1 MGRGLS
7 GAIIAAGRGE
17 RLRAAVAGVPKPLVK
32 LGGETLLAR
41 QVREMRDAGLAPVHA
56 IVNSETARI
65 MRERD
70 LTIPVETDLLVRD
83 TANSMESLLALGE
96 RIEPGRFAL
105 ATVDAV
111 LGPGRL
117 NEFLTRAL
125 AATDPPRNRF
135 DGALGVV
142 GWRGDRHPLF
152 AQAAADGSITYLG
165 EKRTDI
171 VTAGVY
177 LFASD
182 IFGYSSAA
190 RELGLDALRRFLGLL
205 IERGTRFAAI
215 KLDQIIDVDEGADL
229 DAASAMLARRG
240 GGK

>member
-1 MGRGLS
+1 MGSGLS

-17 RLRAAVAGVPKPLVK
+17 RLRTAVAGVPKPLVK

-41 QVREMRDAGLAPVHA
+41 QVREMRAAGLDPVHV
-56 IVNSETARI
+56 IVNSETARM
-65 MRERD
+65 MRGEESGPPD
-70 LTIPVETDLLVRD
+70 EIDLLVRD
-83 TANSMESLLALGE
+83 TANSMESLLALSA
-96 RIEPGRFAL
+96 RIKPGRFAL

-117 NEFLTRAL
+117 EDFLRRAL
-125 AATDPPRNRF
+125 AAMDSPESRF

-142 GWRGDRHPLF
+142 RWRGDKHPLF
-152 AQAAADGSITYLG
+152 AQVAADGLITCLG

-177 LFASD
+177 LLASRVFD
-182 IFGYSSAA
+182 YSDEA
-190 RELGLDALRRFLGLL
+190 RRLGLNALRQFLGLL
-205 IERGTRFAAI
+205 IDRGTRLAAVEI
-215 KLDQIIDVDEGADL
+215 DQVIDVDEGADL
-229 DAASAMLARRG
+229 GAAGAMLAGRP

>member
-17 RLRAAVAGVPKPLVK
+17 RLRATVAGVPKPLVK

-41 QVREMRDAGLAPVHA
+41 QAREMRAAGLDPIHV
-56 IVNSETARI
+56 IVNTETARL
-65 MRERD
+65 MRD
-70 LTIPVETDLLVRD
+70 FAIPVETDLLVRD

-96 RIEPGRFAL
+96 RIAPGRFAL

-117 NEFLTRAL
+117 DEFLARAM
-125 AATDPPRNRF
+125 AATDPSRDRF

-142 GWRGDRHPLF
+142 RWRGDRHPLF
-152 AQAAADGSITYLG
+152 VQVAADGLITDLG

-177 LFASD
+177 LFASG
-182 IFGYSSAA
+182 IFDYSDEA
-190 RELGLDALRRFLGLL
+190 RRLGLDALRRFLGLL
-205 IERGTRFAAI
+205 IERGTRFAAVE
-215 KLDQIIDVDEGADL
+215 LDQVIDVDEGADL